1 MNQARFQNKILLPQA
16 AKNFLNNPVIIWRE
30 APNNNKVLF
39 ARPFDII
46 RNTGAFG
53 LAGIA
58 IGDIVASANGI
69 VEGNTGTILF
79 SFFHTVFFTTR
90 KPACEEKEHNR
101 EQEGRWFH
109 VIGFIKLEQ
118 NAGPGKAVSVLSTF
132 TCFGAIQLTSL
143 IYTTQLVGK
152 KFPGFFPLI
161 SFRPVLFYWSALG
174 AWRGKTRS
182 RIPIVE
188 NSCQFHH

>member
-1 MNQARFQNKILLPQA
+1 MSPSKFNLARSAMNNLFSQPRYFLARSAKI
-16 AKNFLNNPVIIWRE
+16 
-30 APNNNKVLF
+30 NKVLF

-46 RNTGAFG
+46 RNTGALG

-58 IGDIVASANGI
+58 VGDIVASANGI

-132 TCFGAIQLTSL
+132 TCYGAIQLTSL
-143 IYTTQLVGK
+143 MYTTQLVGK
-152 KFPGFFPLI
+152 KFPGFFLLI
-161 SFRPVLFYWSALG
+161 SFRRVLFYWSAFG
-174 AWRGKTRS
+174 EWRGKTRN
-182 RIPIVE
+182 RIPIVQ